1 MRFLSDSAENFISD
15 FPSDRGSIVRG
26 VTSEHGNTS
35 ICLACGEALAA
46 ALERFA
52 SLRCHDC
59 RDTGAPI
66 RPELLPSPDPSAAR
80 PIRLQAA

>member
-1 MRFLSDSAENFISD
+1 M
-15 FPSDRGSIVRG
+15 RG
-26 VTSEHGNTS
+26 VTSERGNRS
-35 ICLACGEALAA
+35 ICLACGAALAA

-66 RPELLPSPDPSAAR
+66 RPELLPSLDNAA
-80 PIRLQAA
+80 PPPVRLQAA

>member
-1 MRFLSDSAENFISD
+1 
-15 FPSDRGSIVRG
+15 VRG
-26 VTSEHGNTS
+26 VTSEQGNTS

-66 RPELLPSPDPSAAR
+66 RPELLPSLESPTQR
-80 PIRLQAA
+80 PVRLQAA

>member
-1 MRFLSDSAENFISD
+1 M
-15 FPSDRGSIVRG
+15 
-26 VTSEHGNTS
+26 S
-35 ICLACGEALAA
+35 ICLACGGALAP

-66 RPELLPSPDPSAAR
+66 RPELLPPAGAPLAGQA
-80 PIRLQAA
+80 RLQAA

>member
-1 MRFLSDSAENFISD
+1 
-15 FPSDRGSIVRG
+15 VRG
-26 VTSEHGNTS
+26 VTNEQGTPS
-35 ICLACGEALAA
+35 ICLACGEALAG

-66 RPELLPSPDPSAAR
+66 RPDLLPSLDTSAPR
-80 PIRLQAA
+80 PVRLQAA

>member
-1 MRFLSDSAENFISD
+1 M
-15 FPSDRGSIVRG
+15 RG
-26 VTSEHGNTS
+26 VTSEQGNPS

-66 RPELLPSPDPSAAR
+66 RPELLPSLEAAAAG
-80 PIRLQAA
+80 PVQLQAA

>member
-1 MRFLSDSAENFISD
+1 M
-15 FPSDRGSIVRG
+15 RG
-26 VTSEHGNTS
+26 VTSEQGNTS

-66 RPELLPSPDPSAAR
+66 RPELLPTLDPAAPR
-80 PIRLQAA
+80 PVRLQAA

>member
-1 MRFLSDSAENFISD
+1 MLL
-15 FPSDRGSIVRG
+15 
-26 VTSEHGNTS
+26 VTNEARPMS
-35 ICLACGEALAA
+35 ICLACGGALAP

-66 RPELLPSPDPSAAR
+66 RPELLPPAGASLAGQA
-80 PIRLQAA
+80 RLQAA

>member
-1 MRFLSDSAENFISD
+1 VGE
-15 FPSDRGSIVRG
+15 
-26 VTSEHGNTS
+26 VTSEQGNTS

-66 RPELLPSPDPSAAR
+66 RPELLPSLDAAPPR
-80 PIRLQAA
+80 PLRLRAA